1 VRWAPVEDL
10 AFHAS
15 WTFLRA
21 VRRQIEGSGPLGLS
35 FAGRGNYGLDPNMRV
50 DATGT
55 KRTRDIGHE
64 LDFSA
69 EYLASSH
76 VRLPLNF
83 GVFRPG
89 DIFGQGARTAVKFDL
104 GVEYRF

>member
-1 VRWAPVEDL
+1 
-10 AFHAS
+10 
-15 WTFLRA
+15 
-21 VRRQIEGSGPLGLS
+21 
-35 FAGRGNYGLDPNMRV
+35 MRV

-55 KRTRDIGHE
+55 RRTRDIGQE

-69 EYLASSH
+69 ELLASTH

-104 GVEYRF
+104 GVEYRFQARAFSPTKRPATLSPGRVLGKERRPC